1 MSKKLTRD
9 FYLEDAVLLS
19 QKLIGKKLI
28 HKTPFGTLSGMIV
41 ETEAYRGMDDQAS
54 HAYPNRNTPRTRIQ
68 FGQGGFAYVYKI
80 YGMYDCFNVVT
91 GEQDQPMSSLIRAI
105 MPLEGLKEMYTFRKV
120 KKEYD
125 LGNGPGK
132 LCAALKI
139 TKEQYGMDL
148 CGDEL
153 YLEDYKSFT
162 AKEIGVS
169 PRINIDYA
177 KESIN
182 LPWRF
187 YLKDSPY
194 VSKVAKK
201 YRVDYGESN
210 SVI

>member
-91 GEQDQPMSSLIRAI
+91 GEKDQPMSSLIRAI
-105 MPLEGLKEMYTFRKV
+105 MPLEGLKEMYKFRKV

-153 YLEDYKSFT
+153 YL
-162 AKEIGVS
+162 
-169 PRINIDYA
+169 
-177 KESIN
+177 
-182 LPWRF
+182 
-187 YLKDSPY
+187 
-194 VSKVAKK
+194 
-201 YRVDYGESN
+201 
-210 SVI
+210 